1 MQNNLKEIEN
11 VVSSKAESGTD
22 DVRNL
27 KHLVDYHDGLYFEAS
42 KIEAYTFDMTGWLDM
57 KWS

>member
-1 MQNNLKEIEN
+1 MWLA
-11 VVSSKAESGTD
+11 VRRRGGLTD

-42 KIEAYTFDMTGWLDM
+42 KIEAYTFDMTG
-57 KWS
+57 